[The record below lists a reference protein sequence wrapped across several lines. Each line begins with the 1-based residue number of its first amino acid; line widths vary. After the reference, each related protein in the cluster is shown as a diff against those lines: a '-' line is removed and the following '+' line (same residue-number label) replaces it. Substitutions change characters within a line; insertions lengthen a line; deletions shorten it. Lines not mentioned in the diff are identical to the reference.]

1 MVIEFSL
8 VIVTMSLLCCAYPER
23 FRKTLWEIGGQNG
36 WNSNPRLRIY
46 FYANYQQPPEIP
58 LVWTQRLSESNLAIS
73 VLATAVCSARIA
85 LTYFNLTPG
94 FSRLFSAMND
104 MLLSG
109 FWMYSVTAQSSSD
122 LTDPDHLS
130 VRPWYL
136 EKSCSILDESVVE
149 VCVLAKACFALSV
162 LSLIFFFTRS
172 VVSILRL
179 AYWCGQLQVF
189 DGGVEMLHD
198 RIEKGGRFTISST
211 RFDEY
216 RDGDMMEESQI
227 DEAV

>member
-1 MVIEFSL
+1 ML
-8 VIVTMSLLCCAYPER
+8 
-23 FRKTLWEIGGQNG
+23 N
-36 WNSNPRLRIY
+36 
-46 FYANYQQPPEIP
+46 
-58 LVWTQRLSESNLAIS
+58 AI
-73 VLATAVCSARIA
+73 TRCYR
-85 LTYFNLTPG
+85 
-94 FSRLFSAMND
+94 
-104 MLLSG
+104 
-109 FWMYSVTAQSSSD
+109 
-122 LTDPDHLS
+122 
-130 VRPWYL
+130 
-136 EKSCSILDESVVE
+136 
-149 VCVLAKACFALSV
+149 
-162 LSLIFFFTRS
+162 IFFFTRS